1 LEANNYPMMQNNA
14 ESAVLRFTTLAPLTS
29 PFSTWR
35 DFDWNGDAGYSEFFI
50 NTLNAWADPRLP
62 ILANEFTLSLYSG
75 IQSGYATGSA
85 PQRQSNF
92 PINMKNEPRLGNI
105 LNYPELQFILSEAAL
120 KGYINN
126 TPKSFYDKGVENAIT
141 FWDAAVPVDHME
153 KEAIAWDESDSMA
166 EKMNR
171 IFTQKYFTLFF
182 TDFQAWH
189 EYKRTGYPILI
200 IGPGVRNDGKMPS
213 RLNYP
218 INVQSLNRTN
228 YQEAVA
234 RMGGDDINVK
244 VWWNRQD

>member
-1 LEANNYPMMQNNA
+1 ELDPISTIKRIVDLEANNYPMMQNNA

-105 LNYPELQFILSEAAL
+105 LNYPELQFIL
-120 KGYINN
+120 
-126 TPKSFYDKGVENAIT
+126 
-141 FWDAAVPVDHME
+141 
-153 KEAIAWDESDSMA
+153 
-166 EKMNR
+166 
-171 IFTQKYFTLFF
+171 
-182 TDFQAWH
+182 
-189 EYKRTGYPILI
+189 
-200 IGPGVRNDGKMPS
+200 
-213 RLNYP
+213 
-218 INVQSLNRTN
+218 
-228 YQEAVA
+228 
-234 RMGGDDINVK
+234 
-244 VWWNRQD
+244 